1 MLGRAK
7 GGVDALVPG
16 GAQVGEQLLGAE
28 QLRLLADRREQA
40 TALFGDKKNNTQN
53 MKNSLA
59 NRIDRLKTTLKYVQ
73 RNPINI

>member
-59 NRIDRLKTTLKYVQ
+59 NRIDRLKTTLK
-73 RNPINI
+73 